1 MSDEDL
7 LTIDNLCTH
16 FYTYRGIV
24 KALNRVYLR
33 IKRRGKMGIVGETGC
48 GKSVM
53 ALSILRLVPN
63 PGKILEGEIIF
74 NGKDLLKLSEKE
86 MSHIRG
92 EKISMIFQ
100 EPTAYIN
107 PVFEIGEQVAQ
118 VMMVHQRLDKNT
130 AMQKTV
136 EMFKEVNIPD
146 PEKLLKRY
154 PHELSGG
161 MLQRVL
167 IAMALSCNPKLLIAD
182 EPTTFLD
189 VTTQYQILELMM
201 SLIDRL
207 GSSVLLITHN
217 LGVVA
222 ETCDDVAVMYA
233 GNVVESAPVRAFF
246 RNPAHPYAK
255 GLLNA
260 VPKLIESNRR
270 LQAIPGRVPDLV
282 NPPLGCRFHPRCPY
296 AMDICRKEL
305 PSSVETEKDH
315 FVSCHLFS
323 TRL

>member
-107 PVFEIGEQVAQ
+107 PVFEIGEQVAR

-222 ETCDDVAVMYA
+222 ETCDEVAVMYA